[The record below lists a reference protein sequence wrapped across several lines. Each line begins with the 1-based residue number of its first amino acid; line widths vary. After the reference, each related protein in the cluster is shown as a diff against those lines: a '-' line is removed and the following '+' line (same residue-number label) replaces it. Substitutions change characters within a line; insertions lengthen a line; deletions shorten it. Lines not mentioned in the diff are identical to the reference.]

1 MTREQIIKNI
11 MDATTK
17 IVEEGVK
24 NGTMTPEKF
33 AALLESQNAA
43 ISAIYNEVED

>member
-1 MTREQIIKNI
+1 MTREQKIKNI

-33 AALLESQNAA
+33 AALLDRKS
-43 ISAIYNEVED
+43 VV